1 MMTKIPE
8 VLKSGSGK
16 RWVWITGVV
25 AIFAL
30 LFAIAWNIECERAV
44 APQELPG
51 EARSFIAQHYPEENP
66 VLVIKTL
73 DELAVTSA
81 VVPAQIADYVA
92 RNFPGTFLVG
102 IEHTCR
108 EWEVKLNN
116 TIELTFDDKRFA
128 LKEYDD

>member
-73 DELAVTSA
+73 DELAVTYK
-81 VVPAQIADYVA
+81 VVADYVA

>member
-66 VLVIKTL
+66 VLRSTNLQLRIKSFSPT
-73 DELAVTSA
+73 
-81 VVPAQIADYVA
+81 VP
-92 RNFPGTFLVG
+92 
-102 IEHTCR
+102 
-108 EWEVKLNN
+108 K
-116 TIELTFDDKRFA
+116 
-128 LKEYDD
+128 

>member
-1 MMTKIPE
+1 MS
-8 VLKSGSGK
+8 L
-16 RWVWITGVV
+16 

-73 DELAVTSA
+73 DELAVTYK
-81 VVPAQIADYVA
+81 VVFADILF
-92 RNFPGTFLVG
+92 RFPGNG
-102 IEHTCR
+102 
-108 EWEVKLNN
+108 
-116 TIELTFDDKRFA
+116 
-128 LKEYDD
+128 EYIIGR

>member
-73 DELAVTSA
+73 DELAVTFRRWYPSEIS
-81 VVPAQIADYVA
+81 PKWNVA
-92 RNFPGTFLVG
+92 RN
-102 IEHTCR
+102 
-108 EWEVKLNN
+108 
-116 TIELTFDDKRFA
+116 
-128 LKEYDD
+128 